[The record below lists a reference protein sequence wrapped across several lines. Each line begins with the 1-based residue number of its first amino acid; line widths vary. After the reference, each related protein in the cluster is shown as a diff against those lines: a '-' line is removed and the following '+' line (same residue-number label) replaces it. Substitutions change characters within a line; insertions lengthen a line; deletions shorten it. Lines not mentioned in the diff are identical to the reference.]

1 MNVAHVTVQE
11 TRTSKLA
18 QRVEAR
24 QHSLSADEPPEL
36 GGSDSGPSP
45 YEYLLSALGAC
56 TSMTLRMYA
65 DMKQLPLERVT
76 VRLRHEKVEVDGG
89 GKRDRIDREIELE
102 GRLDDAQR
110 ERLLEIANRCPV
122 HRTLS
127 SDLLIESRL
136 AR

>member
-1 MNVAHVTVQE
+1 MNVAQVTVQE

-18 QRVEAR
+18 QRVSAR
-24 QHSLSADEPPEL
+24 QHSLAADEPTEL
-36 GGSDSGPSP
+36 GGSDTGPSP

-76 VRLRHEKVEVDGG
+76 VRLRHEKVEAEGG

-110 ERLLEIANRCPV
+110 QRLLEIANRCPV

-136 AR
+136 AG